1 MASLAAVRTAVKT
14 TLEAAITGLHVY
26 DKIPGATHMLPAVV
40 VDPVTADFLVAMGK
54 GTDTWE
60 FNLHV
65 VVTDA
70 EEILGQIKLDDLVT
84 GAGAKSIRSA
94 IFTNKTLGLA
104 HTDAHVSALVA
115 YGVRFEQAAV
125 QHVGAT
131 LRLVVH
137 TRGTE

>member
-1 MASLAAVRTAVKT
+1 MASLAAIRTAVKT
-14 TLEAAITGLHVY
+14 TLEAAIPGLHVY
-26 DKIPGATHMLPAVV
+26 DKIVGATHPPAVV
-40 VDPVTADFLVAMGK
+40 VDPVDANFVAAMGR

-60 FNLHV
+60 FDLHV
-65 VVTDA
+65 VVSDA
-70 EEILGQIKLDDLVT
+70 EETLGQIALDDYVT
-84 GAGAKSIRSA
+84 GAGPKSIRTA
-94 IFTNKTLGLA
+94 VWNDRDLGLA

-115 YGVRFEQAAV
+115 YGVRFEQAPI